1 MVDKTPALYV
11 SGLVIVALGGL
22 MLLPLGLEL
31 FQGGDGW
38 DSFLAAA
45 AILVFLGGTLAITH
59 RRSKLEFSRHSG
71 FLIVAA
77 AWTAAAAGSAVPFL
91 LDGFSPEDAFFE
103 AVSGITTTGST
114 IVADPG
120 ELSSGLLL
128 WRALL
133 QWYGGIGFIVT
144 AMMFLPALKV
154 GGMQLFQL
162 ESTSQE
168 EKAVPLVGKLAAVI
182 GLIYLALTVLC
193 IAALMLVGLEPFEA
207 VAHALTTIS
216 TGGFSTS
223 ADSIASFANPAAE
236 VVIIVFMILGS
247 LPFLLYL
254 RLNLKND
261 QVLWFFSLLFGSC
274 LLLWLF
280 IGDFS
285 LESLRTVTF
294 NTVSLMTGTGYTT
307 YDIARWGAFAS
318 ALLFCLMLIGGCAGS
333 TTCGIKIFRIQVLY
347 ISAAMRLRR
356 LLHPRIVKVPQISGR
371 PLTED
376 IADSV
381 LVFFLLFITALF
393 ALTLFL
399 SWHGMDFPTAL
410 AASAT
415 AIANV
420 GPVIGQS
427 VSVVD
432 DLSGISAAAKWG
444 MSVGMLSGR
453 LEFYALIV
461 MLFPSFWRA

>member
-1 MVDKTPALYV
+1 MVDRTPAFYV
-11 SGLVIVALGGL
+11 SGLVMVALGAL

-31 FQGGDGW
+31 DGGDW
-38 DSFLAAA
+38 RTFLVSA
-45 AILVFLGGTLAITH
+45 AIVIFLGGALAIAHH
-59 RRSKLEFSRHSG
+59 RAKLEFSRHSG
-71 FLIVAA
+71 FLMVTA
-77 AWTAAAAGSAVPFL
+77 AWTVAALGSAVPFL
-91 LDGFSPEDAFFE
+91 LNGFNAEDAFFE

-114 IVADPG
+114 IVANPQ
-120 ELSSGLLL
+120 ELSRGLLL

-162 ESTSQE
+162 ESTNQE
-168 EKAVPLVGKLAAVI
+168 EKAVPLVGKLAAAIV
-182 GLIYLALTVLC
+182 LIYLGLTVFC
-193 IAALMLVGLEPFEA
+193 IASLALAGLEPFAA

-216 TGGFSTS
+216 TGGFSTN
-223 ADSIASFANPAAE
+223 ADSIAAFANPTAE

-261 QVLWFFSLLFGSC
+261 QVMWFLSILFGSC

-280 IGDFS
+280 IGEFS
-285 LESLRTVTF
+285 LESFRMVAF

-307 YDIARWGAFAS
+307 YDIASWGSFAS

-333 TTCGIKIFRIQVLY
+333 TTCGIKIFRIQALY
-347 ISAAMRLRR
+347 ICSAIRLRK
-356 LLHPRIVKVPQISGR
+356 LLHPRIIRVPQISGR
-371 PLTED
+371 PLTDEV
-376 IADSV
+376 ADSV
-381 LVFFLLFITALF
+381 LVFFFLFIAALF

-399 SWHGMDFPTAL
+399 SWQGMDFPTAL

-432 DLSGISAAAKWG
+432 DLSGISAASKWG
-444 MSVGMLSGR
+444 MSIGMLAGR

-461 MLFPSFWRA
+461 MLFPSFWRP